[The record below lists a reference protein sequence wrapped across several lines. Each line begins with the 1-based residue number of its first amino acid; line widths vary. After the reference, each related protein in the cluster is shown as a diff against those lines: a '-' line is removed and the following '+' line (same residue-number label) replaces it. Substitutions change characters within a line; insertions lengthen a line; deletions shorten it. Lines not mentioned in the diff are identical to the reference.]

1 MLEREVP
8 YMKLSELVYLVVQ
21 KTKMLDDRNFT
32 YEAFVN
38 GDFNNDADYSQT
50 IVNAMTPIN
59 QTIAR
64 LNILNKIQPRFEK
77 IEKLEVINNNV
88 SIKKENISQPIA
100 IIKNIVFMLDN
111 GEYKRLNYR
120 DTTDRIFLVGVPQSI
135 IFKELYIEY
144 YVDFKPFTLN
154 DILPDNDVDL
164 KELGI
169 SNTAAAAIIERA
181 YSELLEQISPELANL
196 HRTVAENEINDLP
209 ESTTSFNQQTLH
221 AKYRIGD

>member
-8 YMKLSELVYLVVQ
+8 SMKLSELVYLVVQ

>member
-1 MLEREVP
+1 
-8 YMKLSELVYLVVQ
+8 MKLSELVYLVVQ

-88 SIKKENISQPIA
+88 SIKKENISKPIA

-154 DILPDNDVDL
+154 DILPENDVDL

>member
-8 YMKLSELVYLVVQ
+8 SMKLSELVYLVVQ

-88 SIKKENISQPIA
+88 SIKKENISKPIA

-154 DILPDNDVDL
+154 DILPENDVDL

>member
-1 MLEREVP
+1 
-8 YMKLSELVYLVVQ
+8 MKLSELVYLVVQ